1 MSFRCSYVAFAPYHN
16 HSGQLANES
25 EGFPYLFNNTPSTLA
40 ELLQQTGTKI
50 MQLTEGLDI
59 NHRTAQRRIKE
70 PETLTIKEL
79 LVLSALLRVPEQQL
93 LDLIRDE
100 FQSRPAQ
107 STAEPDAEEVVLPP
121 ARKTT
126 PKWQPK
132 SSK

>member
-1 MSFRCSYVAFAPYHN
+1 MAHLYVCQAQLLTNCSMSRHLISIQAQAATVTA
-16 HSGQLANES
+16 
-25 EGFPYLFNNTPSTLA
+25 STLA

-79 LVLSALLRVPEQQL
+79 FALSALLRVPEQQL

-107 STAEPDAEEVVLPP
+107 STAEPDAEVEVLKP
-121 ARKTT
+121 AK
-126 PKWQPK
+126 KQASKKQPK
-132 SSK
+132 PSK

>member
-1 MSFRCSYVAFAPYHN
+1 MSRHLISIQAQAATVTA
-16 HSGQLANES
+16 G
-25 EGFPYLFNNTPSTLA
+25 TLA

-79 LVLSALLRVPEQQL
+79 LALAALLRVPEQQL

-100 FQSRPAQ
+100 YQSRPAQ
-107 STAEPDAEEVVLPP
+107 SAAEPDMEVEVLPP
-121 ARKTT
+121 VKKTT
-126 PKWQPK
+126 PKRAK
-132 SSK
+132 GK